1 MKDTIKD
8 IWVNHRNELIKFLEE
23 KGQGIYDEALL
34 EASIEEEKKEL
45 LDKVIEFL
53 KTKKYQEFAG
63 GPLVRLISD
72 DILEDLKMAI
82 K

>member
-34 EASIEEEKKEL
+34 GASIEEEKKEL
-45 LDKVIEFL
+45 IDDACEWMKLNIHNIDEVLIEDFR
-53 KTKKYQEFAG
+53 KTIENK
-63 GPLVRLISD
+63 L
-72 DILEDLKMAI
+72 
-82 K
+82 